1 MTILVLLFGVLIA
14 AIGLY
19 GLAQPAGLIGQIQK
33 LWETGAGV
41 ITAVLV
47 RLTMGVLLLLT
58 ASEARHPQVFHV
70 LGAIAIVAAIALPFV
85 GNERLGR
92 LIAWWSDRSPAL
104 IRFSATLSFAFGA
117 YIVYAVV

>member
-19 GLAQPAGLIGQIQK
+19 GLAQPMGLIGQLQK
-33 LWETGAGV
+33 LWATGAGL

-47 RLTMGVLLLLT
+47 RLAMGVLLLLT
-58 ASEARHPQVFHV
+58 APEALHPQVFQA
-70 LGAIAIVAAIALPFV
+70 LGLIAIVAAVALPLV

-92 LIAWWSDRSPAL
+92 LIAWWCDQSPTL
-104 IRFSATLSFAFGA
+104 IRVQGALAFAFGA
-117 YIVYAVV
+117 YMVYAIA

>member
-1 MTILVLLFGVLIA
+1 MTIMVLLFGVLIA

-33 LWETGAGV
+33 LWETGAGM

-47 RLTMGVLLLLT
+47 RLAMGVLLLLT
-58 ASEARHPQVFHV
+58 APEARHPQVFQV
-70 LGAIAIVAAIALPFV
+70 LGVIAIVAAVLLPFV

-92 LIAWWSDRSPAL
+92 LIAWWSNQSPAL
-104 IRFSATLSFAFGA
+104 IQVSATLSFAFGS
-117 YIVYAVV
+117 YLVYAIV

>member
-19 GLAQPAGLIGQIQK
+19 GLAQPMGLIDQLQK
-33 LWETGAGV
+33 LWATGAGL

-47 RLTMGVLLLLT
+47 RLAMGVLLLLT
-58 ASEARHPQVFHV
+58 APEALHPHVFQV
-70 LGAIAIVAAIALPFV
+70 LGLIAIVAAVALPFV

-92 LIAWWSDRSPAL
+92 MIAWWGDQSPAL
-104 IRFSATLSFAFGA
+104 IRVQGAVAFGFGA
-117 YIVYAVV
+117 YMVYAIA

>member
-19 GLAQPAGLIGQIQK
+19 GLAQPMGLIDQLQK
-33 LWETGAGV
+33 LWATGAGL

-47 RLTMGVLLLLT
+47 RLAMGVLLLLT
-58 ASEARHPQVFHV
+58 APEALHPQVFRL
-70 LGAIAIVAAIALPFV
+70 LGLIAIVAAVALPFV

-92 LIAWWSDRSPAL
+92 LIAWWGDQSSAL
-104 IRFSATLSFAFGA
+104 IRVSGALAFGFGA
-117 YIVYAVV
+117 YMVYAIA

>member
-1 MTILVLLFGVLIA
+1 MTILVLLFGVLMA

-19 GLAQPAGLIGQIQK
+19 GLARPMGMIDQIQK
-33 LWETGAGV
+33 FWETGAGV

-58 ASEARHPQVFHV
+58 AREALHPHVFQV
-70 LGAIAIVAAIALPFV
+70 LGLIAIAAAVAIPFI

-92 LIAWWSDRSPAL
+92 LIAWWSDQSPAL
-104 IRFSATLSFAFGA
+104 IRVSATLSFGFGA
-117 YIVYAVV
+117 YIVYAIL